1 MKSDIHP
8 TWYEDAH
15 VTCACGASFT
25 VGSTKPEI
33 HIEVCSSCHPFF
45 TGQMKY
51 VDTEGRV
58 ERFQKKQAQ
67 IRTKPQTNVVVEE
80 EEEERRRPESLR
92 EMVEI
97 IKKKRAEEKKEEQVK
112 AA

>member
-1 MKSDIHP
+1 MKADIHP
-8 TWYEDAH
+8 TWYEDAK
-15 VTCACGASFT
+15 VTCACGTSFT

-33 HIEVCSSCHPFF
+33 HVEICANCHPFF

-67 IRTKPQTNVVVEE
+67 VKVKPKIKVEE
-80 EEEERRRPESLR
+80 LPEEEERRRPESLR
-92 EMVEI
+92 EMVEL
-97 IKKKRAEEKKEEQVK
+97 IKKKRSEEQK
-112 AA
+112 QSA